1 VVRDLRL
8 IDQSE
13 MNVVFYPTSQ
23 MSFGVLSE
31 MIHAHTT
38 GKKVYVIYPF
48 STLSPFLEYNATR
61 VFAPRP
67 GEPNPRTPDEI
78 AAFMARATDEVVQE
92 LRREYDLG

>member
-1 VVRDLRL
+1 
-8 IDQSE
+8 
-13 MNVVFYPTSQ
+13 
-23 MSFGVLSE
+23 

-67 GEPNPRTPDEI
+67 DEPNPRTPEEI
-78 AAFMARATDEVVQE
+78 QVFMARASDEVIEE
-92 LRREYDLG
+92 LLRENGLNR